1 MGNLNAIDL
10 ERQIS
15 PNEDWRNHKEK
26 TSYSNTYDELRISS
40 GKGKVKE
47 VTD

>member
-15 PNEDWRNHKEK
+15 PNEEK
-26 TSYSNTYDELRISS
+26 TSCSNTYDELRISS

>member
-10 ERQIS
+10 EMQIS
-15 PNEDWRNHKEK
+15 PNDDWRNHKEK
-26 TSYSNTYDELRISS
+26 TSCSNTDDELRITS